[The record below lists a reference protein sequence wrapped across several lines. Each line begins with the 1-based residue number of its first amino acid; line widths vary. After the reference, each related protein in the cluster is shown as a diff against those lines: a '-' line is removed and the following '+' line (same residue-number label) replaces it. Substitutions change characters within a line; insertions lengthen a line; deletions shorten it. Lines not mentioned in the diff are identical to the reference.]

1 VNKTFSVLLA
11 LTALLFADVAFARA
25 VVTTVN
31 GTVQA
36 QAGTGPSRALRL
48 GDIVNQG
55 DTISTG
61 GGSSVVLR
69 FDDGQVAALT
79 ANSRMQISAYQY
91 NEPAQTGNVLLNL
104 VTGGMR
110 AITGLIGRKN
120 PSQVGYR
127 ASTATIGIRG
137 TDVTMVTLLG
147 NVVVTVEKGEISFSF
162 NGVTINIPA
171 GQGVN
176 AKTNQAFQAQAAQ
189 QILAQISPEVA
200 ALIGGLEGLNAAI
213 DAAAGPGQRGR
224 DDRRILPNVPPGGGS
239 KS

>member
-1 VNKTFSVLLA
+1 MNKTLSVLLA
-11 LTALLFADVAFARA
+11 LTALFFADLAFCRA
-25 VVTTVN
+25 VVTSAS

-48 GDIVNQG
+48 GDVVNQG

-91 NEPAQTGNVLLNL
+91 NEPAQSGNVLLSL
-104 VTGGMR
+104 LTGGMR
-110 AITGLIGRKN
+110 AITGLIGRRN

-137 TDVTMVTLLG
+137 TDVTLVTLQG
-147 NVVVTVEKGEISFSF
+147 NVVVTVKSGEISFTF
-162 NGVTINIPA
+162 NGVTIIIPA
-171 GQGVN
+171 GKGVN
-176 AKTNQAFQAQAAQ
+176 AKTDQAFQAQAAEE
-189 QILAQISPEVA
+189 ILSQLSPEIVE
-200 ALIGGLEGLNAAI
+200 LIGGLEGLASAI
-213 DAAAGPGQRGR
+213 DAAAGPAPR
-224 DDRRILPNVPPGGGS
+224 DRDERRILPAAPPGGGS
-239 KS
+239 RS